1 MADENIEIKVQDK
14 VSPSISTK
22 LRTIASEA
30 RNADAAVKNLQTQLS
45 AINVGGLSQLINA
58 SASATRQLQQGAL
71 AAQRLTTEQQR
82 AAFGNQRRR
91 PVAAYQ
97 RIGQRNAPASTRRA
111 CRATAGNRTA
121 THRNS
126 RSAGRRS
133 PTARRDGCNPRGNRA
148 SQPCHGHAAHADG
161 PTADG
166 DSRAA
171 PSDRTAA
178 DSRSDGQR
186 GGSERPGRPC
196 RPAAATGARP
206 GRQFDPQRD
215 FGPWRIHSNRCRNS
229 WRNDFGERNSCKR
242 RRIRYASKQV
252 AERNE
257 VARTS

>member
-71 AAQRLTTEQQR
+71 AAQRLATEQQR

-91 PVAAYQ
+91 LVAAYQ

-121 THRNS
+121 ADRNS
-126 RSAGRRS
+126 RSAGRRTTLPRPRS
-133 PTARRDGCNPRGNRA
+133 ARR
-148 SQPCHGHAAHADG
+148 
-161 PTADG
+161 
-166 DSRAA
+166 
-171 PSDRTAA
+171 
-178 DSRSDGQR
+178 
-186 GGSERPGRPC
+186 RP
-196 RPAAATGARP
+196 
-206 GRQFDPQRD
+206 
-215 FGPWRIHSNRCRNS
+215 NS
-229 WRNDFGERNSCKR
+229 R
-242 RRIRYASKQV
+242 RRQPRSA
-252 AERNE
+252 
-257 VARTS
+257 